1 MKRLLQDAIRERP
14 LLGDGAMGTQLMIAG
29 LEQGNCGEAWNLTHP
44 ERVLAIQRRYVEAG
58 SDCLITNTFGGS
70 RIMLNRHSEAN
81 HAVEV
86 NRAGVEIARQAFDEK
101 DGYVLGDIGPFGG
114 LLEPFGDFT
123 EAQVRSA
130 FEEQAAALVDAGADA
145 IIIET
150 QTSLEELL
158 IGIQA
163 SKAAGAQCII
173 GSMAY
178 DVTLD
183 GSTFRTMMGI
193 QPERAAEFMEEHGA
207 HIVAL
212 NCGTGMEME
221 RARDAVERYRNVTS
235 LPVMVQPNAGK
246 PQLINMKVVY
256 DETPEQMVKGLIPLL
271 KAGAN
276 IVGSCCGSTP
286 EHIRAFR
293 KVMDEFLESQGIDRK
308 GGQHESQTL

>member
-1 MKRLLQDAIRERP
+1 MKKLLQDVIRERP
-14 LLGDGAMGTQLMIAG
+14 LLGDGAMGTELMIAG

-44 ERVLAIQRRYVEAG
+44 ERVLAIQRRYVAAG
-58 SDCLITNTFGGS
+58 SECLITNTFGGS
-70 RIMLNRHSEAN
+70 RIMLNRHSEAD
-81 HAVEV
+81 HVVEV
-86 NRAGVEIARQAFDEK
+86 NKAGVTIARQAFGDQE
-101 DGYVLGDIGPFGG
+101 GYVLGDIGPFGG

-123 EAQVRSA
+123 ESQVRSA

-145 IIIET
+145 VIIET

-158 IGIQA
+158 IGIRA
-163 SKAAGAQCII
+163 SQAAGAKCII
-173 GSMAY
+173 GSMAF

-193 QPERAAEFMEEHGA
+193 EPERAAEFMEGNGA

-221 RARDAVERYRNVTS
+221 RARDAVERYKNVTS

-271 KAGAN
+271 RAGAN

-293 KVMDEFLESQGIDRK
+293 KVMDEFLERQGMDRK
-308 GGQHESQTL
+308 GGLRESQTL

>member
-1 MKRLLQDAIRERP
+1 MKKLLQDTILEQP
-14 LLGDGAMGTQLMIAG
+14 LLGDGAMGTQLMLAG

-70 RIMLNRHSEAN
+70 RIMLTRHSEAN
-81 HAVEV
+81 HVVEV
-86 NRAGVEIARQAFDEK
+86 NKAGVDIARQAFGVK
-101 DGYVLGDIGPFGG
+101 AGYVLGDIGPFGG
-114 LLEPFGDFT
+114 LLKPFGEFT

-130 FEEQAAALVDAGADA
+130 FEEQAAALVEGGADA
-145 IIIET
+145 IIVET

-163 SKAAGAQCII
+163 AQAAGSRCII

-193 QPERAAEFMEEHGA
+193 EPERAAEFMEEHGA

-221 RARDAVERYRNVTS
+221 RAREAVERYKKVTS

-246 PQLINMKVVY
+246 PRLINMKVVY
-256 DETPEQMVKGLIPLL
+256 DEMPEQMAKGLLPLL
-271 KAGAN
+271 ESGAN
-276 IVGSCCGSTP
+276 IIGSCCGSTP
-286 EHIRAFR
+286 DHIRAFR
-293 KVMDEFLESQGIDRK
+293 KGMDEFLDSKRINRK
-308 GGQHESQTL
+308 GGKRES

>member
-1 MKRLLQDAIRERP
+1 MKKLLQEVILTRS
-14 LLGDGAMGTQLMIAG
+14 LLGDGAMGTQLMLAG

-44 ERVLAIQRRYVEAG
+44 ERVLAIQRRYVDAG

-70 RIMLNRHSEAN
+70 RIMLTRHSESN
-81 HAVEV
+81 HVVEV
-86 NRAGVEIARQAFDEK
+86 NKAGVDIARQAFGEK
-101 DGYVLGDIGPFGG
+101 PGYVLGDIGPFGG
-114 LLEPFGDFT
+114 LLKPFGEFT
-123 EAQVRSA
+123 EDQVRSA
-130 FEEQAAALVDAGADA
+130 FEEQAAALVEGGADA

-163 SKAAGAQCII
+163 AQTAGSKCII

-193 QPERAAEFMEEHGA
+193 EPERAAEFMEEHGA

-221 RARDAVERYRNVTS
+221 RARDAVERYKKVTS

-256 DETPEQMVKGLIPLL
+256 DETPEQMVKGLLPLL
-271 KAGAN
+271 EAGAN

-286 EHIRAFR
+286 DHIRAFR
-293 KVMDEFLESQGIDRK
+293 KEMDQFLASKGITTY
-308 GGQHESQTL
+308 GGQRES